1 MTCPPA
7 EPCLDALEAEV
18 RALRDALLAAEHAQ
32 REVISTAHP
41 MHRRSAA
48 NLVHYVELRNHDIRH
63 LQTQLTA
70 LGLSSLGRCEADVL
84 PAVEA

>member
-48 NLVHYVELRNHDIRH
+48 NLVHYWSCAITTSVTCRP
-63 LQTQLTA
+63 
-70 LGLSSLGRCEADVL
+70 S
-84 PAVEA
+84 